1 MFTITILAT
10 LCCVAYGAKRGLRVR
25 LQARMARSLR
35 NGLGLLAIE
44 QARTLRML
52 ARDKRVG
59 C

>member
-10 LCCVAYGAKRGLRVR
+10 LCCVAYGTKRGLRVR